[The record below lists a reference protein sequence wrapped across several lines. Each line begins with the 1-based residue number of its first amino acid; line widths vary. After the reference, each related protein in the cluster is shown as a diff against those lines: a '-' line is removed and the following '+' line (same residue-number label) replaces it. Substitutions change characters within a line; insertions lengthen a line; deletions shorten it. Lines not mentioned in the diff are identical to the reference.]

1 LTDSGASHF
10 RGHLFADLRGSTA
23 FTEKAGNAAG
33 AELVGRF
40 RQLVRD
46 EVSQHDGAEVKTEG
60 DAIYVVFPSASTAVM
75 CGLAIVE
82 RAAHAN
88 ETNPQAPIRVG
99 VGVHAGEAVAVPEG
113 GYIGTA
119 VNLASR
125 VCGVAEAGE
134 VLVTGT
140 VRSIAQ
146 QSIPVTFVSRG
157 KRRLKGIA
165 EPVELYRVVPEGVT
179 VPTAWSVR
187 ARRLAADASVVV
199 ALLVVVLLAFALLT
213 KPRPSAVAQA
223 TATPVPPTASPALPT
238 AAPVITPQA
247 PRIGS
252 LGIGEYATS
261 EFQPRLGFT
270 IADPGWS
277 MTTETS
283 SKASFLYEP
292 SPGGKLEVGRINTI
306 YSNPCLSG
314 GDDLPTVNSSQ
325 EIFDALKAL
334 SFVHIGEPTPIFVSG
349 WGGQAFDVNID
360 ASVLAACDPGAGG
373 VAVFPL
379 GGKDFVV
386 QTGQLFKVVA
396 LDKDGTNV
404 SFVSTSN
411 AGPDE
416 SVAQIQTFFDLAQRV
431 IDSVNF

>member
-23 FTEKAGNAAG
+23 FIEQAGNVAG
-33 AELVGRF
+33 ADLVQRF

-82 RAAHAN
+82 RAAEAN
-88 ETNPQAPIRVG
+88 VANPQAPILVG

-113 GYIGTA
+113 GYIGSA

-125 VCGVAEAGE
+125 VCAVAGPGE

-146 QSIPVTFVSRG
+146 QSIPVTFVARG

-165 EPVELYRVVPEGVT
+165 EPVELYRVVPEGT
-179 VPTAWSVR
+179 TLPTARSIR
-187 ARRLAADASVVV
+187 LRRIAADASVVV
-199 ALLVVVLLAFALLT
+199 ALLVVVLLAFALIS
-213 KPRPSAVAQA
+213 KPGPAPVAVAS
-223 TATPVPPTASPALPT
+223 PSPSPAPEPPT

-247 PRIGS
+247 PRIGA
-252 LGIGEYATS
+252 LDIGEYATAQ
-261 EFQPRLGFT
+261 FQPKLGFT

-277 MTTETS
+277 MTGETS

-292 SPGGKLEVGRINTI
+292 SPGGTLDVGRINTI

-314 GDDLPTVNSSQ
+314 GDGLPTVNSSQ
-325 EIFDALKAL
+325 EIVDALKAL
-334 SFVHIGEPTPIFVSG
+334 PFVNIGEPTPIFVSG
-349 WGGQAFDVNID
+349 WGGLAFDVNID

-379 GGKDFVV
+379 GGKDYVV
-386 QTGQLFKVVA
+386 ETGQLFKVIS

-404 SFVSTSN
+404 SFAYKSN
-411 AGPDE
+411 APPDA
-416 SVAQIQTFFDLAQRV
+416 SVAEIQTFFELAQRV
-431 IDSVNF
+431 VDSVKF